1 MTNSVEQRLVQLEKQ
16 FWQSMKDK
24 DPAAA
29 ANLSAETCI
38 LTGAQGV
45 AGIDRQTL
53 ARMLAGATWTI
64 EDFEISDVHVQEL
77 TEDVAIIGYKVREK
91 LTVDGKPL
99 ELEAA
104 DASTWVRKNG
114 EWLCALHTESVLGD
128 PFGRDRG
135 GR

>member
-1 MTNSVEQRLVQLEKQ
+1 
-16 FWQSMKDK
+16 
-24 DPAAA
+24 
-29 ANLSAETCI
+29 
-38 LTGAQGV
+38 
-45 AGIDRQTL
+45 
-53 ARMLAGATWTI
+53 MLAGATWTI

-104 DASTWVRKNG
+104 DASTWVRKDG

>member
-1 MTNSVEQRLVQLEKQ
+1 MTTTVEKRLLQLEKQ
-16 FWQSMKDK
+16 FWQSMKQK

-29 ANLSAETCI
+29 ARLSAETCI

-45 AGIDRQTL
+45 ASIDRESL
-53 ARMLAGATWTI
+53 GRMLEGATWTI

-114 EWLCALHTESVLGD
+114 EWRCALHTESVLGD